1 MDRIEVSNMIRDR
14 LLVSGAQDLYRMNFV
29 DFCADIIME
38 ALEQEQ
44 RLHPSVES
52 MKEVRALADQLSAQV
67 DELLDD
73 GS

>member
-1 MDRIEVSNMIRDR
+1 
-14 LLVSGAQDLYRMNFV
+14 MNFV

-52 MKEVRALADQLSAQV
+52 MKEVRALADQLSAKV